1 MNKLKA
7 LLIAGLMSLTSVS
20 FASSVSYIYDAGYAG
35 ANAGEFGTISLI
47 QGDGGVTVGGIFD
60 TTGKVYYDL
69 TLDQGQVSS
78 IRQSFDV
85 STGTIFDITISI
97 FDNLTFDAA
106 SLVATGINS
115 LSALL
120 TGGST
125 YYLQFAGVT
134 DTSYNVDVAAVPV
147 PAAGILFAS
156 ALLGAGAFGRRKRKS
171 AKTTSM
177 VGAFT
182 RAS

>member
-7 LLIAGLMSLTSVS
+7 LLIAGLLSLTSVS

-35 ANAGEFGTISLI
+35 ANAGEFGTISLN

-60 TTGKVYYDL
+60 ATGSAYYDMSLDAGAVAAIGKSFDITTGSL
-69 TLDQGQVSS
+69 
-78 IRQSFDV
+78 FDV
-85 STGTIFDITISI
+85 TISI
-97 FDNLTFDAA
+97 FDSLAFDAA
-106 SLVATGINS
+106 SLIATGVNS
-115 LSALL
+115 LNADLI
-120 TGGST
+120 GGAD
-125 YYLQFAGVT
+125 YFLQFTGVI

-156 ALLGAGAFGRRKRKS
+156 ALLGAGAFGRRKKKS
-171 AKTTSM
+171 ANTSM